1 MPWMMAWAGGF
12 PVFAREASGARIVDV
27 DGHEY
32 IDLCL
37 GDTGAMTGHGPPEV
51 VEAAGAQLARGIT
64 TMLPT
69 EDAIAVGEE
78 LSRRFG
84 LARWLFTLTATDA
97 NRTAL
102 RLARQL
108 TGRPYVLVFSYCYHG
123 SVDEAFAVVRRPR
136 RHAARARATS
146 ARRSI
151 PRAPRGRSS
160 STTSRR
166 SRRALADGRVACVLA
181 EPAMTNMGIILP
193 DEGYHDVLRELTANS
208 GTLLI
213 IDETHTFSAGP
224 GGCTAAWGL
233 EPDLLTIGKAIGSGV
248 PSGALGHDRGAG
260 GARCSRSPRPTT
272 RTRAASAARWPATR
286 SRPPRCGR
294 RSSTC

>member
-32 IDLCL
+32 VDLCL

-69 EDAIAVGEE
+69 EDAVAVGEE

-108 TGRPYVLVFSYCYHG
+108 TGRPYVLVYSYCYHG
-123 SVDEAFAVVRRPR
+123 SVDEAFAVVRRTR
-136 RHAARARATS
+136 RHELEARATS
-146 ARRSI
+146 ARPSI

-166 SRRALADGRVACVLA
+166 WRR
-181 EPAMTNMGIILP
+181 
-193 DEGYHDVLRELTANS
+193 
-208 GTLLI
+208 
-213 IDETHTFSAGP
+213 
-224 GGCTAAWGL
+224 
-233 EPDLLTIGKAIGSGV
+233 
-248 PSGALGHDRGAG
+248 
-260 GARCSRSPRPTT
+260 RSPTG
-272 RTRAASAARWPATR
+272 AWPACWP
-286 SRPPRCGR
+286 SPP
-294 RSSTC
+294 